1 MENKVKKGFTL
12 VEIMLVVSI
21 IAILFV
27 VLIPRFGF
35 ATDKA
40 KETGVKTDFRA
51 FQTAAESVINEK
63 SFKRLDDGNLNTYLN
78 EYLDKTLYFTNNVS
92 LKENPYGYNYR
103 VALNK
108 NIGDESSGTLEFI
121 SIKGYGATDTYSLD
135 ESSAMGTK
143 LVLTVSGGSIN
154 SEIIDFTN
162 GDSSLVPGDKTPVS
176 IQINKMPKTNFTV
189 GDSFTYAGLE
199 IKVMQA
205 DGTSRVSTNYTV
217 TPPSMS
223 VGTHSVMVKFN
234 ENTSLTTQYS
244 ITVKEASSGGGGS
257 DDGGGGSGGGGSDDG
272 GGGGDIKPQEKVLQN
287 LAISNNPSKM
297 SYKVGETFSTS
308 GLVIT
313 AYFSDGTSKTVTS
326 SCSYNNIL
334 TKGQTSIT
342 FTYNYNGV
350 SKSVTL
356 AGLSVTDNGNIT
368 PTEKTLTSL
377 TIQNYPSK
385 MSYKEGEYLNISGLV
400 IKANFSDSTSEN
412 VTNQCVYNS
421 SLLVGQ
427 TSVIFEYSYNGLTK
441 SVTLMGLSVI
451 KEDSGGG
458 SETVKTLQSISI
470 GGHPTLLYN
479 AGQNFNTTGL
489 SVTAH
494 FSDGTTAD
502 VTSMITHDGYNLQV
516 GTTSVNIFYDYGG
529 VRKSSQISITVK
541 KLLTSITVQTMPLK
555 TTDYLEGENVN
566 TSGLQVTAT
575 FSDGSITDVTSDVI
589 LSNHTSLSAGWTT
602 VKVSYTLGDITK
614 NTTFQVY
621 AKKIEV
627 PLPPKLESISVTKMP
642 TKTVYWENEVFDDT
656 GIEITAYYDN
666 GTNKTVTTYTFTNHT
681 SLTAGTRSI
690 LVTYKEDAISVNTS
704 FNIIV
709 KVKPEA
715 DFTRISVVKEPAK
728 TTYYRNEKFD
738 PTGMVVQG
746 YYPDE
751 LELVPTVI
759 DLSNITFLNDTITT
773 DPQYIVLQYER
784 IDGQKITYQ
793 YQVHMAGDLESI
805 EVTKNPDKLEYLIG
819 EAFDIT
825 GLELTA
831 KFADGLTSVVT
842 PTSYS
847 TDPLKDGQTFVT
859 LSYIHNGIMK
869 TVDIPISVR
878 ASVSSIKVE
887 TPPTKVSYRAGSS
900 FDKSGM
906 VVKAVY
912 VDNTEVDVTDKVV
925 IVNGENLVSSQ
936 TEVIIKYTWVDKTVT
951 CKQEISVV
959 DTVSKA
965 IAAGNNTS
973 FFIDSKENV
982 YAFGQGNLGQ
992 LGTGVNQHEGA
1003 SRIVNI
1009 DLVKEVIPSLTGNFT
1024 MFLRGDGTVYAA
1036 GENTSGQL
1044 GIGNSSNTPTPTKV
1058 KLDGKVKKVV
1068 TGTAHTLFLMADNSV
1083 YATGLNSSGQLG
1095 LSNTSTNRTTPER
1108 ITGIVDVIDIEA
1120 SGNHS
1125 FAITKTGRVYVF
1137 GDNGYGQLGTNSTA
1151 TQYSPYPVDNTLIGE
1166 VVRVYAGPNHTV
1178 FESKDGRCYV
1188 TGHNNAGQLALGD
1201 TTNRLSPTYCDAI
1214 TACEPIDMG
1223 LGADSTRI
1231 VCVDKSIKVAGANG
1245 SGQLMTGNTT
1255 NVGGTLKDVT
1265 VPDYYE
1271 IAFGLTHNICSDKTG
1286 EIQTQGT
1293 SSNYACGLGD
1303 TVARYNWN
1311 YIFNA
1316 KGLKKILTGTNQIW
1330 IKDAHDTIWVGG
1342 KNNYGQLANGNNTQT
1357 GRWLAINTDATLKTN
1372 FDNIDY
1378 VVIDL
1383 MSSSQNNWGSLF
1395 VMKDGTLKGSG
1406 QNSNTGTLGIGNTS
1420 VRTLTNIS
1428 GPTVNNK
1435 IVKIIQSD
1443 FYTGFLLENKQ
1454 LYTMGDADYLSISN
1468 ASRQYTPW
1476 SGVGNITDFSGF
1488 AYSATG
1494 NNVGSWIINKG
1505 LYGSQ
1510 RWTNGY
1516 YPLGNNVTGNQWNY
1530 NTSQTEVVRVENGE
1544 GFTIYVKQDGSVW
1557 GSGYNGSG
1565 QLGVGNTAN
1574 LTSFTKAILDSTIHI
1589 TDIILGGN
1597 KYQGSS
1603 DYYNCTFAISDTGE
1617 VYATGSGGIGQLGVN
1632 NTANVTTFTKVP
1644 VVENVTNVYTGN
1656 YFTIFKSDNKIWAT
1670 GRNNYGQLGIGTTT
1684 QANIP
1689 QEVQI
1694 DATQVE
1700 DIRTYKDH
1708 VIYEMKDGTIRY
1720 CGKTD
1725 AGFVGNTWLNSVSI
1739 PTSLFEYEMVS

>member
-12 VEIMLVVSI
+12 VEIMLVISI

-108 NIGDESSGTLEFI
+108 NIGDEGSGTLEFI

-217 TPPSMS
+217 IAPSMS
-223 VGTHSVMVKFN
+223 VGTHSVTVKFN

-257 DDGGGGSGGGGSDDG
+257 DDGGGGGGGSDDG
-272 GGGGDIKPQEKVLQN
+272 GGGSGGDIKPQEKVLQN

-313 AYFSDGTSKTVTS
+313 AYFSDGSSKTVTS
-326 SCSYNNIL
+326 SCSYSGTL

-377 TIQNYPSK
+377 TIQSYPSK

-412 VTNQCVYNS
+412 VTSQCVYNS

-441 SVTLMGLSVI
+441 SVTLMGLSVV
-451 KEDSGGG
+451 KEDSGGGGG
-458 SETVKTLQSISI
+458 SETVKTLSSISI

-489 SVTAH
+489 SVTAY

-516 GTTSVNIFYDYGG
+516 GTTYVNIFYDYGG
-529 VRKSSQISITVK
+529 IRKSSQISITVK
-541 KLLTSITVQTMPLK
+541 KLLTSIAVQTMPLK

-566 TSGLQVTAT
+566 TSGLQVVAT
-575 FSDGSITDVTSDVI
+575 FSDGSVTDVTSDVI

-602 VKVSYTLGDITK
+602 VKISYTLGDITK

-642 TKTVYWENEVFDDT
+642 TKTVYWEGEVFDDT

-666 GTNKTVTTYTFTNHT
+666 GTNKTVTTYTFNNHT
-681 SLTAGTRSI
+681 SLTAGTRNI
-690 LVTYKEDAISVNTS
+690 LVTYIEDEISVNTS
-704 FNIIV
+704 FNIVV

-715 DFTRISVVKEPAK
+715 DFTRISVVKDPTK

-738 PTGMVVQG
+738 ATGMVVQG

-751 LELVPTVI
+751 LELAPTVI

-784 IDGQKITYQ
+784 VDGQKITYQ

-887 TPPTKVSYRAGSS
+887 TPPTKISYRAGSS

-906 VVKAVY
+906 IVKAVY

-951 CKQEISVV
+951 CKQKISVV

-992 LGTGVNQHEGA
+992 LGTGVKQHEGA

-1009 DLVKEVIPSLTGNFT
+1009 DLVKEVIPSFTGNFT

-1095 LSNTSTNRTTPER
+1095 LSNTSTNRTSPER
-1108 ITGIVDVIDIEA
+1108 ITGIVDVVDIEA

-1188 TGHNNAGQLALGD
+1188 TGYNNGGQLALGD

-1223 LGADSTRI
+1223 LGIDSTRI

-1245 SGQLMTGNTT
+1245 SGQLMTGNTS

-1271 IAFGLTHNICSDKTG
+1271 IAFGLTHNICSDKIG
-1286 EIQTQGT
+1286 EIQTQG
-1293 SSNYACGLGD
+1293 SSTNYACGLGD

-1316 KGLKKILTGTNQIW
+1316 RGLKKILTGTNQIW

-1342 KNNYGQLANGNNTQT
+1342 KNNNSQLANGNNTQT
-1357 GRWLAINTDATLKTN
+1357 GRWLAINTDATLKNN

-1383 MSSSQNNWGSLF
+1383 MGNSQQNFGSLF
-1395 VMKDGTLKGSG
+1395 VMKDGSLYASGVDSWGNLGLGSSTRKSMTKVNG
-1406 QNSNTGTLGIGNTS
+1406 FTGK
-1420 VRTLTNIS
+1420 V
-1428 GPTVNNK
+1428 K
-1435 IVKIIQSD
+1435 KIIQYDTFTGVINTSNQFWGTGNVVSYLYNTTGYYFVNSVSNIID
-1443 FYTGFLLENKQ
+1443 FDVFGGWTSGNNYQVITRIDTNKQ
-1454 LYTMGDADYLSISN
+1454 LFGGTY
-1468 ASRQYTPW
+1468 AS
-1476 SGVGNITDFSGF
+1476 GH
-1488 AYSATG
+1488 
-1494 NNVGSWIINKG
+1494 
-1505 LYGSQ
+1505 
-1510 RWTNGY
+1510 
-1516 YPLGNNVTGNQWNY
+1516 YPLGNGYSGNSWNY
-1530 NTSQTEVVRVENGE
+1530 NTNQTSVIKTVNGPN
-1544 GFTIYVKQDGSVW
+1544 FTVIARTDGSVW
-1557 GSGYNGSG
+1557 STGLNGAG
-1565 QLGVGNTAN
+1565 QLGVGS
-1574 LTSFTKAILDSTIHI
+1574 TSTMTQFTRVLDETYHI
-1589 TDIILGGN
+1589 KDLVLGGN
-1597 KYQGSS
+1597 KYHGSS
-1603 DYYNCTFAISDTGE
+1603 DYYNCTFAINESGE
-1617 VYATGSGGIGQLGVN
+1617 VYATGAGANGQLGVN
-1632 NTANVTTFTKVP
+1632 NTSNVLSFAKVP

-1656 YFTIFKSDNKIWAT
+1656 YYTIFKSDNKIWAT

-1725 AGFVGNTWLNSVSI
+1725 TGFVGNTWLNTVSI
-1739 PTSLFEYEMVS
+1739 PTTLFEYEMVS

>member
-257 DDGGGGSGGGGSDDG
+257 DDGGGGSGGGGSDD

-751 LELVPTVI
+751 LELAPTVI

-1188 TGHNNAGQLALGD
+1188 TGYNNAGQLALGD

-1245 SGQLMTGNTT
+1245 NGQLMTGNTT

-1383 MSSSQNNWGSLF
+1383 MGSSQNNWGSLF
-1395 VMKDGTLKGSG
+1395 VMKNGQLYMAGTNSWGNLGYSSG
-1406 QNSNTGTLGIGNTS
+1406 TRYSLTKVSNVGGVVKKVVQYDSYTGALNTAGIYYMTGNASYVGHVTTSTYYEFNNSQG
-1420 VRTLTNIS
+1420 NIS
-1428 GPTVNNK
+1428 
-1435 IVKIIQSD
+1435 D
-1443 FYTGFLLENKQ
+1443 FDGFSYNSSNSGYQVSTRIDTNKQ
-1454 LYTMGDADYLSISN
+1454 LFGGA
-1468 ASRQYTPW
+1468 R
-1476 SGVGNITDFSGF
+1476 
-1488 AYSATG
+1488 
-1494 NNVGSWIINKG
+1494 GSTSYYALG
-1505 LYGSQ
+1505 
-1510 RWTNGY
+1510 NGY
-1516 YPLGNNVTGNQWNY
+1516 AGDTWNY
-1530 NTSQTEVVRVENGE
+1530 NTNQTSVIKTVNGP
-1544 GFTIYVKQDGSVW
+1544 GFTIIARTDGSVW
-1557 GSGYNGSG
+1557 STGFNSFG
-1565 QLGVGNTAN
+1565 QLGVGS
-1574 LTSFTKAILDSTIHI
+1574 TSTMSQFTRVLDETYHI
-1589 TDIILGGN
+1589 KDLVLGGN
-1597 KYQGSS
+1597 KYQGNT
-1603 DYYNCTFAISDTGE
+1603 DYFNCTFAINESGE
-1617 VYATGSGGIGQLGVN
+1617 VYATGSGANGQLGVN
-1632 NTANVTTFTKVP
+1632 NTSNVLSFAKVP

-1670 GRNNYGQLGIGTTT
+1670 GRNNFGQLGIGTTT

-1725 AGFVGNTWLNSVSI
+1725 TGFIGNTWLNSVSI